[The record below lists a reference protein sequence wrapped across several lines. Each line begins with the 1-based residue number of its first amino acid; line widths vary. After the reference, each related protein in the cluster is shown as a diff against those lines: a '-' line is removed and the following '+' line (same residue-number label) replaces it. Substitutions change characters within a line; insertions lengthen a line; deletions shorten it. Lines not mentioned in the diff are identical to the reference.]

1 MSDEVIDKYL
11 NDNCKFSFYYMYG
24 LSEVGGRFCINKIKN
39 NRFKFYVG
47 KPLKYFNVKNNNN
60 NNKTSEI
67 LISSKH
73 LFVGYYLKDK
83 FNIRKRKYFNTGD
96 IGKFNNKNLI
106 LSGRASEIFKSS
118 GVMVYP
124 LMIKKVMMKSGWF
137 KDIFIFRGYIEEFG
151 NVPYCAYIPKSK
163 YLNLKLLTT

>member
-83 FNIRKRKYFNTGD
+83 FNIRKRK
-96 IGKFNNKNLI
+96 
-106 LSGRASEIFKSS
+106 IF
-118 GVMVYP
+118 
-124 LMIKKVMMKSGWF
+124 
-137 KDIFIFRGYIEEFG
+137 
-151 NVPYCAYIPKSK
+151 
-163 YLNLKLLTT
+163 